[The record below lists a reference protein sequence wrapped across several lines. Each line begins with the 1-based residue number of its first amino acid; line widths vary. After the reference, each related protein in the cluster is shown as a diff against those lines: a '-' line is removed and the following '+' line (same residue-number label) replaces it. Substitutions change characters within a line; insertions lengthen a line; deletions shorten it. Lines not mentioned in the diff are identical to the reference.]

1 MRLKKTLAMLL
12 LAAMALTLLTGCDLD
27 WLEEL
32 LESGSSSSTSS
43 SSSMDAGPGGS
54 GSDDSDRD
62 DDDSN
67 DGEEEDSKVDPE
79 APETWVTG
87 ATMTIPDGVTITS
100 DMVREAMEGGKEVS
114 SIELSLDANVESD
127 AFDGLRDITIR
138 VSSVAGKTLEN
149 ASILGG
155 ATGVTLDL
163 SQCVGL
169 TIGGTAFAGNRDL
182 KEVIFPSGVVIQ
194 DMLSDA
200 LNQNMLSDAL
210 NQTGAFF
217 GCTGLEEVTF
227 SGSANVGWYAFMDC
241 TGLEEVTFSGPANVG
256 WFAFARCTSLSDV
269 VSMDKITQLG
279 AGAFNMTAITTADLT
294 GLTGPTLSTSITIEG
309 DIGAAFMNC
318 TQLTTVI
325 LPETIE
331 TINFSSFAQCT
342 NLKNIN
348 LESVKTVEGKAFE
361 KCNALRIADLKSAM
375 GIGENAFVNSGIKY
389 LRLGESLESLGLYS
403 FSNTTDL
410 TIYYD
415 AGAEAWANQWGELL
429 AKAGLDG
436 ADVKPD
442 SAWDGDIA
450 TAQSAA
456 GQLLGRFGF

>member
-87 ATMTIPDGVTITS
+87 ATMIIPDGATITS
-100 DMVREAMEGGKEVS
+100 ETVQKAMEGGQGVS
-114 SIELSLDANVESD
+114 SIALSLDANVESG
-127 AFDGLRDITIR
+127 AFNGLSDITIR
-138 VSSVAGKTLEN
+138 VSPVADETLEN

-155 ATGVTLDL
+155 ATDVTLDL

-169 TIGGTAFAGNRDL
+169 TIGGTAFAGNGDL

-194 DMLSDA
+194 DIPSDA
-200 LNQNMLSDAL
+200 SDY
-210 NQTGAFF
+210 TGAFF
-217 GCTGLEEVTF
+217 GCTGLEKVTF
-227 SGSANVGWYAFMDC
+227 RDSAKVGWLAFM
-241 TGLEEVTFSGPANVG
+241 G
-256 WFAFARCTSLSDV
+256 CTSLSDV

-279 AGAFNMTAITTADLT
+279 AGAFNGTAITTADLT
-294 GLTGPTLSTSITIEG
+294 GLTGKTLSTSITFGEDTN

-318 TQLTTVI
+318 TRLTTVI
-325 LPETIE
+325 LPENIE
-331 TINFSSFAQCT
+331 TINFSSFTKCT
-342 NLKNIN
+342 SLKNIN
-348 LESVKTVEGKAFE
+348 LGSVETVGGSAFE
-361 KCNALRIADLKSAM
+361 DCDALQIADLSSAAS
-375 GIGENAFVNSGIKY
+375 IGQNAFENSGVQY
-389 LRLGESLESLGLYS
+389 LRLGESLTSLGTSAFNNTYS
-403 FSNTTDL
+403 L
-410 TIYYD
+410 KIYY
-415 AGAEAWANQWGELL
+415 GTGKEAWEARWGVQELM
-429 AKAGLDG
+429 KACLNG
-436 ADVKPD
+436 ADVKPA
-442 SAWDGDIA
+442 SAWEGDIA
-450 TAQSAA
+450 AAQSAA

>member
-1 MRLKKTLAMLL
+1 MQLKKLLALLL

-87 ATMTIPDGVTITS
+87 AIMTIPDGATITS
-100 DMVREAMEGGKEVS
+100 ETVKKAMEGAQGVS
-114 SIELSLDANVESD
+114 SIALSLDANVGSG
-127 AFDGLRDITIR
+127 AFSGLSNITIQVR
-138 VSSVAGKTLEN
+138 PVEGKTLEN

-155 ATGVTLDL
+155 ATDVTLDL

-169 TIGGTAFAGNRDL
+169 TIGGTAFAGNGDL

-194 DMLSDA
+194 NMPSDA
-200 LNQNMLSDAL
+200 LDY
-210 NQTGAFF
+210 TGAFF
-217 GCTGLEEVTF
+217 GCTVLEKVTF
-227 SGSANVGWYAFMDC
+227 C
-241 TGLEEVTFSGPANVG
+241 GPANVG

-269 VSMDKITQLG
+269 VSMDKIIQLG
-279 AGAFNMTAITTADLT
+279 AGAFNGTAITTADLT
-294 GLTGPTLSTSITIEG
+294 GLTGTTLSTSITLG
-309 DIGAAFMNC
+309 KDTYDKGVAFMNC

-325 LPETIE
+325 LPKNIE
-331 TINFSSFAQCT
+331 TINVSSFKKCT
-342 NLKNIN
+342 SLKNIN
-348 LESVKTVEGKAFE
+348 LGSVETVGGYAFE
-361 KCNALRIADLKSAM
+361 DCDALQIADLISAM
-375 GIGENAFVNSGIKY
+375 DIGDGAFMSSGVKY
-389 LRLGESLESLGLYS
+389 LRLGESLKSLGRNS
-403 FSNTTDL
+403 FNNTRGL

-415 AGAEAWANQWGELL
+415 AGKEAWENEWSEHALL
-429 AKAGLDG
+429 QAGLSGD
-436 ADVKPD
+436 AVKPD
-442 SAWDGDIA
+442 SEWEGDIA
-450 TAQSAA
+450 AAQSAA

>member
-87 ATMTIPDGVTITS
+87 TTMTIPDGATIT
-100 DMVREAMEGGKEVS
+100 REKVQKAMESGQGVS
-114 SIELSLDANVESD
+114 SIALSLDAKVESG
-127 AFDGLRDITIR
+127 AFNSLSDITIR
-138 VSSVAGKTLEN
+138 VSPGAGEILEN

-155 ATGVTLDL
+155 ATDVTLDL

-169 TIGGTAFAGNRDL
+169 TIGGTAFADNGDL

-194 DMLSDA
+194 
-200 LNQNMLSDAL
+200 NMPIMPIDDSGY
-210 NQTGAFF
+210 TGAFS
-217 GCTGLEEVTF
+217 GCTGLKEVTF
-227 SGSANVGWYAFMDC
+227 HDS
-241 TGLEEVTFSGPANVG
+241 ANVG
-256 WFAFARCTSLSDV
+256 WFAFMGCTSLSDV

-279 AGAFNMTAITTADLT
+279 AGAFNGTAITTADLT
-294 GLTGPTLSTSITIEG
+294 GLTGETLSTSVTLGEDTY

-318 TQLTTVI
+318 TRLTTVT
-325 LPETIE
+325 LPENIE
-331 TINFSSFAQCT
+331 TINFSSFARCT
-342 NLKNIN
+342 SLKNIN
-348 LESVKTVEGKAFE
+348 LGSVKTVGGNAFE
-361 KCNALRIADLKSAM
+361 DCDALQIADLISAM
-375 GIGENAFVNSGIKY
+375 DIGDSAFEGSGVKY
-389 LRLGESLESLGLYS
+389 LRLGESLNSLGRSS
-403 FSNTTDL
+403 FNNTDL

-415 AGAEAWANQWGELL
+415 AGEEAWKNKWDEQALANAALKG
-429 AKAGLDG
+429 KV
-436 ADVKPD
+436 VKPD
-442 SAWDGDIA
+442 SVWESDIA
-450 TAQSAA
+450 AAQSAA

>member
-87 ATMTIPDGVTITS
+87 DTMIIPDGATIT
-100 DMVREAMEGGKEVS
+100 RETVQKAMEGGQEVS
-114 SIELSLDANVESD
+114 SIVLSLDANVESG
-127 AFDGLRDITIR
+127 AFNGLSDITIR
-138 VSSVAGKTLEN
+138 VSPAAGETLEN

-155 ATGVTLDL
+155 ATDVTLDL
-163 SQCVGL
+163 SQCVDL
-169 TIGGTAFAGNRDL
+169 TIGGTAFAGNGDL

-194 DMLSDA
+194 YMPSDA
-200 LNQNMLSDAL
+200 LD
-210 NQTGAFF
+210 TGAFF

-227 SGSANVGWYAFMDC
+227 R
-241 TGLEEVTFSGPANVG
+241 GPANVG
-256 WFAFARCTSLSDV
+256 WFAFARCTNLSDV

-279 AGAFNMTAITTADLT
+279 AGAFNGTAITTADLT
-294 GLTGPTLSTSITIEG
+294 GLAGNTLSTSITIEG
-309 DIGAAFMNC
+309 ETNDIGAAFMNC
-318 TQLTTVI
+318 TRLTTVN
-325 LPETIE
+325 LPKNIE
-331 TINFSSFAQCT
+331 TINSSSFTNCT
-342 NLKNIN
+342 SLENIN
-348 LESVKTVEGKAFE
+348 LESVKTVGGEAF
-361 KCNALRIADLKSAM
+361 KDCDALQIANLINAMD
-375 GIGENAFVNSGIKY
+375 IGNSAFVSSGIKY
-389 LRLGESLESLGLYS
+389 LRLGESLKSLGLYS
-403 FSNTTDL
+403 FNNTDL
-410 TIYYD
+410 TIYYG
-415 AGAEAWANQWGELL
+415 AGEKAWENKWTEYTLVQ
-429 AKAGLDG
+429 AGLEG
-436 ADVKPD
+436 DVVKSD
-442 SAWDGDIA
+442 SEWEGDIA
-450 TAQSAA
+450 AAQSAA

>member
-87 ATMTIPDGVTITS
+87 ATMTIPDGVTITK
-100 DMVREAMEGGKEVS
+100 DTVQEAMEGGKKVS
-114 SIELSLDANVESD
+114 SIELSLDADVGSD
-127 AFDGLRDITIR
+127 AFSDLIDITIR
-138 VSSVAGKTLEN
+138 VSPGAGETLEN

-155 ATGVTLDL
+155 ATDVTLDL
-163 SQCVGL
+163 SQCVDL
-169 TIGGTAFAGNRDL
+169 TIGGTAFASNGDL

-200 LNQNMLSDAL
+200 LNQNMLSDASDP
-210 NQTGAFF
+210 TGAF
-217 GCTGLEEVTF
+217 TGAF
-227 SGSANVGWYAFMDC
+227 SGC
-241 TGLEEVTFSGPANVG
+241 PGLEEVTFSGPANVG
-256 WFAFARCTSLSDV
+256 WYAFAGCTKLSNV

-294 GLTGPTLSTSITIEG
+294 GLAGPTLSTSITFGEETY
-309 DIGAAFMNC
+309 DNGAAFMNC
-318 TQLTTVI
+318 TQLTTVN
-325 LPETIE
+325 LPKTIE
-331 TINFSSFAQCT
+331 TINFSSFANCT
-342 NLKNIN
+342 SLKNIN
-348 LESVKTVEGKAFE
+348 LGSVETVEGKAFE
-361 KCNALRIADLKSAM
+361 YCKALQIADLESAM
-375 GIGENAFVNSGIKY
+375 GIGENAFANSGIKY
-389 LRLGESLESLGLYS
+389 LRLGESLDSLGVSS
-403 FSNTTDL
+403 FINTEL
-410 TIYYD
+410 TIYYGTDED
-415 AGAEAWANQWGELL
+415 AWENEWGEQTQTLMN
-429 AKAGLDG
+429 AGLDG

-450 TAQSAA
+450 AAQSAA

>member
-87 ATMTIPDGVTITS
+87 ATMIIPDGATITNEK
-100 DMVREAMEGGKEVS
+100 VQKAMEGGKRVS
-114 SIELSLDANVESD
+114 SIALSLDADVESG
-127 AFDGLRDITIR
+127 AFSGLSGITIR
-138 VSSVAGKTLEN
+138 VSPGAGETLEN

-155 ATGVTLDL
+155 AIDVTLDL
-163 SQCVGL
+163 RQCVGL
-169 TIGGTAFAGNRDL
+169 TIGGTAFAGNSDL

-194 DMLSDA
+194 DMPSDA
-200 LNQNMLSDAL
+200 LDY
-210 NQTGAFF
+210 TGAFF
-217 GCTGLEEVTF
+217 GCTGLEKVTF
-227 SGSANVGWYAFMDC
+227 SDSANVGWLAFM
-241 TGLEEVTFSGPANVG
+241 G
-256 WFAFARCTSLSDV
+256 CTSLSDV

-294 GLTGPTLSTSITIEG
+294 GLTGETLSTSITIEG
-309 DIGAAFMNC
+309 DTSDIGAAFMNC

-325 LPETIE
+325 LPENIK
-331 TINFSSFAQCT
+331 TINFSSFARCT
-342 NLKNIN
+342 SLKNIN
-348 LESVKTVEGKAFE
+348 LESVETVGGYAFE
-361 KCNALRIADLKSAM
+361 DCDALQIADLISAM
-375 GIGENAFVNSGIKY
+375 VIGDNAFEGSGIKY
-389 LRLGESLESLGLYS
+389 LRLGESLESLGVSS
-403 FSNTTDL
+403 FNNTIGL

-415 AGAEAWANQWGELL
+415 TGEEAWENKWGELTL
-429 AKAGLDG
+429 MEASLDG
-436 ADVKPD
+436 ADVKPA
-442 SAWDGDIA
+442 SAWEGDIA
-450 TAQSAA
+450 AAQSAA

>member
-87 ATMTIPDGVTITS
+87 AIMTIPDGATIT
-100 DMVREAMEGGKEVS
+100 REKVQKAMEGDKRVS
-114 SIELSLDANVESD
+114 SIALSLDANVGSG
-127 AFDGLRDITIR
+127 AFSGLSNITIQVR
-138 VSSVAGKTLEN
+138 PVEGKTLEN

-155 ATGVTLDL
+155 AADVTLDL

-169 TIGGTAFAGNRDL
+169 TIGGTALAGNGDL

-194 DMLSDA
+194 DMPSDA
-200 LNQNMLSDAL
+200 LDY
-210 NQTGAFF
+210 TGAFF
-217 GCTGLEEVTF
+217 GCTGLEKVTF
-227 SGSANVGWYAFMDC
+227 RDS
-241 TGLEEVTFSGPANVG
+241 ANVG
-256 WFAFARCTSLSDV
+256 WFAFAGCTSLSDV
-269 VSMDKITQLG
+269 ESMDKITQLG
-279 AGAFNMTAITTADLT
+279 AGAFNGTAITTADLT
-294 GLTGPTLSTSITIEG
+294 GLTGTTLSTSITLGEDTY

-318 TQLTTVI
+318 TRLTTVI
-325 LPETIE
+325 LPKTIE
-331 TINFSSFAQCT
+331 TINFSSFTKCT
-342 NLKNIN
+342 SLKNIN
-348 LESVKTVEGKAFE
+348 LGSVKTVRGNAFE
-361 KCNALRIADLKSAM
+361 DCDALQIADLISAM
-375 GIGENAFVNSGIKY
+375 DIGDSAFEGSGIKY
-389 LRLGESLESLGLYS
+389 LRLGESLKSLGLSS
-403 FSNTTDL
+403 FNNTRGL

-415 AGAEAWANQWGELL
+415 AGEEAWKNKWSEQEQALVDAVLNGE
-429 AKAGLDG
+429 A
-436 ADVKPD
+436 VKPD
-442 SAWDGDIA
+442 SAWEGDIA
-450 TAQSAA
+450 AAQSAA

>member
-79 APETWVTG
+79 APETWVRG
-87 ATMTIPDGVTITS
+87 DTMIIPDGATITS
-100 DMVREAMEGGKEVS
+100 ETVQKAMEGGQKVS
-114 SIELSLDANVESD
+114 SIALSLDANVGSG
-127 AFDGLRDITIR
+127 AFNGLSDITIQVR
-138 VSSVAGKTLEN
+138 PVEGETLEN

-155 ATGVTLDL
+155 ATNVTLDL

-169 TIGGTAFAGNRDL
+169 TIGGTAFAVNGAL

-194 DMLSDA
+194 DMLSDDY
-200 LNQNMLSDAL
+200 MPIDDSGY
-210 NQTGAFF
+210 TGAFF
-217 GCTGLEEVTF
+217 GCTGLKKVTF
-227 SGSANVGWYAFMDC
+227 RGPANVGWYAF
-241 TGLEEVTFSGPANVG
+241 TG
-256 WFAFARCTSLSDV
+256 CTSLSDV
-269 VSMDKITQLG
+269 ESMDKITQLG

-294 GLTGPTLSTSITIEG
+294 GLTGETLSTSITLGE
-309 DIGAAFMNC
+309 DTYDNGAAFMNC
-318 TQLTTVI
+318 TQLTTVT
-325 LPETIE
+325 LPENIK

-342 NLKNIN
+342 SLKNIN
-348 LESVKTVEGKAFE
+348 LGSVETVGGYAFE
-361 KCNALRIADLKSAM
+361 DCNALQIADLISAM
-375 GIGENAFVNSGIKY
+375 VIGDNAFEASGIKY
-389 LRLGESLESLGLYS
+389 LRLGESLSSLGVSS
-403 FSNTTDL
+403 FNNTRGL
-410 TIYYD
+410 TIYY
-415 AGAEAWANQWGELL
+415 GTGKEAWENEWSEQALL
-429 AKAGLDG
+429 QASLNA
-436 ADVKPD
+436 ADVKPA
-442 SAWDGDIA
+442 SAWEGDIA
-450 TAQSAA
+450 AAQSAA

>member
-1 MRLKKTLAMLL
+1 MRRDFHALEKTLAMLL

-87 ATMTIPDGVTITS
+87 ATMTIPDGAIITS
-100 DMVREAMEGGKEVS
+100 ETVKKAMEGGQEVS
-114 SIELSLDANVESD
+114 SIALSLDANVESG
-127 AFDGLRDITIR
+127 AFNGLSDITIR
-138 VSSVAGKTLEN
+138 VSPGAGEILEN

-155 ATGVTLDL
+155 ATDVTLDL

-169 TIGGTAFAGNRDL
+169 TIGGTAFAGNGDL
-182 KEVIFPSGVVIQ
+182 KEVIFPSGVVI
-194 DMLSDA
+194 DMPSDA
-200 LNQNMLSDAL
+200 SGY
-210 NQTGAFF
+210 TGAFF
-217 GCTGLEEVTF
+217 GCTGLKKVTF
-227 SGSANVGWYAFMDC
+227 HDS
-241 TGLEEVTFSGPANVG
+241 ANVG
-256 WFAFARCTSLSDV
+256 WFAFMGCTSLSDV

-279 AGAFNMTAITTADLT
+279 AGAFNGTAITTADLT
-294 GLTGPTLSTSITIEG
+294 GLTGETLSTSITLGEDTY

-318 TQLTTVI
+318 TWLTTVT
-325 LPETIE
+325 LPKNIK
-331 TINFSSFAQCT
+331 TINFSSFAKCT
-342 NLKNIN
+342 SLKNIN
-348 LESVKTVEGKAFE
+348 LGSVKMVGGYAFE
-361 KCNALRIADLKSAM
+361 DCNALQIADLISAM
-375 GIGENAFVNSGIKY
+375 VIGDNAFEGSGIKY
-389 LRLGESLESLGLYS
+389 LRLGELLKSLGVSS
-403 FSNTTDL
+403 FNNTRGL

-415 AGAEAWANQWGELL
+415 TGEAAWKNKWDEQTLTQACLNG
-429 AKAGLDG
+429 D
-436 ADVKPD
+436 DVKPA
-442 SAWDGDIA
+442 SAWEGDIA
-450 TAQSAA
+450 AAQSAA

>member
-32 LESGSSSSTSS
+32 LESGS

-87 ATMTIPDGVTITS
+87 ATMTIPDGATITS
-100 DMVREAMEGGKEVS
+100 ETVQKAMEGGQEVS
-114 SIELSLDANVESD
+114 SIALSLDANVGSG
-127 AFDGLRDITIR
+127 AFNGLSDITIR
-138 VSSVAGKTLEN
+138 VSPVAGKTLEN

-155 ATGVTLDL
+155 AADVTLDL

-169 TIGGTAFAGNRDL
+169 TIGGTAFAGNGNL
-182 KEVIFPSGVVIQ
+182 KEVVFPSGVVIQ
-194 DMLSDA
+194 DMPSDA
-200 LNQNMLSDAL
+200 SDY
-210 NQTGAFF
+210 TGAFF
-217 GCTGLEEVTF
+217 GCTGLEKVTF
-227 SGSANVGWYAFMDC
+227 RDSANVGWLAFM
-241 TGLEEVTFSGPANVG
+241 G
-256 WFAFARCTSLSDV
+256 CTSLSDV

-294 GLTGPTLSTSITIEG
+294 GLTGETLSTSITLGEDTY

-318 TQLTTVI
+318 TRLTTVT
-325 LPETIE
+325 LPENIK
-331 TINFSSFAQCT
+331 TINFASFAKCT
-342 NLKNIN
+342 SLKNIT
-348 LESVKTVEGKAFE
+348 LGSVKTVGGKAFE
-361 KCNALRIADLKSAM
+361 DCDALQIADLKSAM
-375 GIGENAFVNSGIKY
+375 VIGDNAFESSGVKY
-389 LRLGESLESLGLYS
+389 LRLGESLSSLGVSS
-403 FSNTTDL
+403 FNNTIDL
-410 TIYYD
+410 TIYY
-415 AGAEAWANQWGELL
+415 GTGKEAWENEWSEQALL
-429 AKAGLDG
+429 QASLNA
-436 ADVKPD
+436 ADVKPA
-442 SAWDGDIA
+442 SAWEGDIA
-450 TAQSAA
+450 AAQSAA

>member
-87 ATMTIPDGVTITS
+87 ATMIIPDGATITKET
-100 DMVREAMEGGKEVS
+100 VQKAMEGGKGVS
-114 SIELSLDANVESD
+114 SIALSLDANVGSG
-127 AFDGLRDITIR
+127 AFNGLSDITIR
-138 VSSVAGKTLEN
+138 VSPVAGKTLEN

-155 ATGVTLDL
+155 ATDVTLDL

-169 TIGGTAFAGNRDL
+169 TIGGTAFAGNGAL

-194 DMLSDA
+194 DMPSDA
-200 LNQNMLSDAL
+200 SDY
-210 NQTGAFF
+210 TGAFF
-217 GCTGLEEVTF
+217 RCTGLEKVTF
-227 SGSANVGWYAFMDC
+227 SDSTNVGWLAFM
-241 TGLEEVTFSGPANVG
+241 G
-256 WFAFARCTSLSDV
+256 CTSLSDV

-294 GLTGPTLSTSITIEG
+294 GLTGTTLSTSITFGEDTY

-325 LPETIE
+325 LPENIE

-342 NLKNIN
+342 SLKNIN
-348 LESVKTVEGKAFE
+348 LGSVKTVGDKAFE
-361 KCNALRIADLKSAM
+361 NCDALQIADLKSAM
-375 GIGENAFVNSGIKY
+375 GIGNNAFESSGIKY
-389 LRLGESLESLGLYS
+389 LRLGESLESLGVSS
-403 FSNTTDL
+403 FNNTIGL

-415 AGAEAWANQWGELL
+415 TGEEAWKNKWNDQAQAL
-429 AKAGLDG
+429 AKASLDG
-436 ADVKPD
+436 ANVKQA

-450 TAQSAA
+450 AAQSAA

>member
-87 ATMTIPDGVTITS
+87 ATMTIPDGVTITNET
-100 DMVREAMEGGKEVS
+100 VQKAMKGGKGVS
-114 SIELSLDANVESD
+114 SIALSLDADVGSD
-127 AFDGLRDITIR
+127 AFSDLRDITIQ
-138 VSSVAGKTLEN
+138 VSPGAGETLEN

-169 TIGGTAFAGNRDL
+169 TIGGTAFAGNGNL

-194 DMLSDA
+194 YMPSDA
-200 LNQNMLSDAL
+200 LD
-210 NQTGAFF
+210 TGAFF
-217 GCTGLEEVTF
+217 G
-227 SGSANVGWYAFMDC
+227 C

-256 WFAFARCTSLSDV
+256 WFAFAGCIHLSNV

-279 AGAFNMTAITTADLT
+279 AGAFNGTAITTADLT
-294 GLTGPTLSTSITIEG
+294 GLTGPTLSTSITFGEYTR
-309 DIGAAFMNC
+309 DIGAAFMKC

-325 LPETIE
+325 LPEKIK

-410 TIYYD
+410 TIYYGTDED
-415 AGAEAWANQWGELL
+415 AWENEWGEQTQTLM
-429 AKAGLDG
+429 KAGLDG

-450 TAQSAA
+450 AAQSAA

>member
-87 ATMTIPDGVTITS
+87 TTMTIPDGATITS
-100 DMVREAMEGGKEVS
+100 ETVKKAMEGAQGVS
-114 SIELSLDANVESD
+114 SIALSLDANVGSS
-127 AFDGLRDITIR
+127 AFNGLSNITIQVR
-138 VSSVAGKTLEN
+138 PVEGETLEN

-155 ATGVTLDL
+155 ATDVTLDL

-169 TIGGTAFAGNRDL
+169 TIGGTAFAGNKDL

-194 DMLSDA
+194 
-200 LNQNMLSDAL
+200 NMPIDDGDLDP
-210 NQTGAFF
+210 TGAFF
-217 GCTGLEEVTF
+217 RCTGLEKVTF
-227 SGSANVGWYAFMDC
+227 HDS
-241 TGLEEVTFSGPANVG
+241 ANVG
-256 WFAFARCTSLSDV
+256 WFAFMGCTSLSDV

-279 AGAFNMTAITTADLT
+279 AGAFNGTAITTADLT
-294 GLTGPTLSTSITIEG
+294 GLTGETLSTSITLGEDTY

-318 TQLTTVI
+318 TRLTTVT
-325 LPETIE
+325 LPENIE
-331 TINFSSFAQCT
+331 TINFSSFARCT
-342 NLKNIN
+342 SLKNIN
-348 LESVKTVEGKAFE
+348 LGSVETVGGMAFMD
-361 KCNALRIADLKSAM
+361 CDALQIADLISAM
-375 GIGENAFVNSGIKY
+375 VIGDNAFEGSGIKY
-389 LRLGESLESLGLYS
+389 LRLGESLKSLGRSS
-403 FSNTTDL
+403 FNDTIGL

-415 AGAEAWANQWGELL
+415 TGKEAWEDKWDKEALANAALNG
-429 AKAGLDG
+429 KV
-436 ADVKPD
+436 VKSD
-442 SAWDGDIA
+442 SAWEGDIA
-450 TAQSAA
+450 AAQSAA

>member
-79 APETWVTG
+79 APETWVKG
-87 ATMTIPDGVTITS
+87 ATMTIPDGATIT
-100 DMVREAMEGGKEVS
+100 REKVQKAMEGAQGVS
-114 SIELSLDANVESD
+114 SIALSLDAKVESG
-127 AFDGLRDITIR
+127 AFNGLSNITIQVR
-138 VSSVAGKTLEN
+138 PVEGETLEN

-155 ATGVTLDL
+155 AAGVTLDL

-169 TIGGTAFAGNRDL
+169 TIGGTAFAGNGDL

-194 DMLSDA
+194 DMPSDA
-200 LNQNMLSDAL
+200 SDP
-210 NQTGAFF
+210 TGAFF
-217 GCTGLEEVTF
+217 RCTGLEKVTF
-227 SGSANVGWYAFMDC
+227 R
-241 TGLEEVTFSGPANVG
+241 GPANVG
-256 WFAFARCTSLSDV
+256 WLAFMGCTNLSDV
-269 VSMDKITQLG
+269 ESMDKITQLG
-279 AGAFNMTAITTADLT
+279 AGAFNGTAITTADLT
-294 GLTGPTLSTSITIEG
+294 GLTGTTLSTSITVGEDTG

-325 LPETIE
+325 LPENIK
-331 TINFSSFAQCT
+331 TINFSSFANCT
-342 NLKNIN
+342 SLKNIN
-348 LESVKTVEGKAFE
+348 LGSVETVGGYAFE
-361 KCNALRIADLKSAM
+361 DCDALQIADLISAM
-375 GIGENAFVNSGIKY
+375 VIGDNAFEGSGIKY
-389 LRLGESLESLGLYS
+389 LRLGESLNSLGVSS
-403 FSNTTDL
+403 FNATPNYL

-415 AGAEAWANQWGELL
+415 AGKEAWENEWSEQVL
-429 AKAGLDG
+429 AQAALYG

-442 SAWDGDIA
+442 SAWKGDIA
-450 TAQSAA
+450 AAQSAA

>member
-87 ATMTIPDGVTITS
+87 ATMTIPNGAIITS
-100 DMVREAMEGGKEVS
+100 ETVQKAMEGGKRVS
-114 SIELSLDANVESD
+114 SIALSLDANVESD
-127 AFDGLRDITIR
+127 AFNGLSNITIR
-138 VSSVAGKTLEN
+138 VSPVAGKTLEK

-155 ATGVTLDL
+155 ATDVTLDL

-169 TIGGTAFAGNRDL
+169 TIGGTAFAGNGNL

-194 DMLSDA
+194 NMPSDA
-200 LNQNMLSDAL
+200 SDP
-210 NQTGAFF
+210 TGAFF
-217 GCTGLEEVTF
+217 GCTGLEKVTF
-227 SGSANVGWYAFMDC
+227 RDS
-241 TGLEEVTFSGPANVG
+241 ANVG
-256 WFAFARCTSLSDV
+256 WFAFTGCTSLSDV

-279 AGAFNMTAITTADLT
+279 AGAFNGTAITTADLT
-294 GLTGPTLSTSITIEG
+294 GLTGETLSTSITLGEDTY

-325 LPETIE
+325 LPENIK

-342 NLKNIN
+342 SLKTIN
-348 LESVKTVEGKAFE
+348 LGSVETVGGMAFMD
-361 KCNALRIADLKSAM
+361 CDALQIADLISAM
-375 GIGENAFVNSGIKY
+375 VIGDNAFEGSGIKY
-389 LRLGESLESLGLYS
+389 LRLGESLNSLGVSS
-403 FSNTTDL
+403 FNDTRGL
-410 TIYYD
+410 TIYY
-415 AGAEAWANQWGELL
+415 GTGKEAWKNKWDEQAL
-429 AKAGLDG
+429 AQACLNGD
-436 ADVKPD
+436 AVKPA
-442 SAWDGDIA
+442 SAWEGDIA
-450 TAQSAA
+450 AAQSAA

>member
-1 MRLKKTLAMLL
+1 MQLKKLLALL
-12 LAAMALTLLTGCDLD
+12 LSAAMALTLLTGCDLD

-87 ATMTIPDGVTITS
+87 TTMTIPDGATITS
-100 DMVREAMEGGKEVS
+100 ETVQKAMEGGQEVS
-114 SIELSLDANVESD
+114 SIALSLDANVGSG
-127 AFDGLRDITIR
+127 AFNGLSDITIR
-138 VSSVAGKTLEN
+138 VSPVAGKTLEN

-155 ATGVTLDL
+155 AADVTLDL

-169 TIGGTAFAGNRDL
+169 TIGGTAFAGNGDL

-194 DMLSDA
+194 DMPSDA
-200 LNQNMLSDAL
+200 SDY
-210 NQTGAFF
+210 TGAFF
-217 GCTGLEEVTF
+217 GCTGLEKVTF
-227 SGSANVGWYAFMDC
+227 RDSANVGWLAFM
-241 TGLEEVTFSGPANVG
+241 G
-256 WFAFARCTSLSDV
+256 CTSLSDV

-294 GLTGPTLSTSITIEG
+294 GLTGETLSTSITLGEDTY

-318 TQLTTVI
+318 TQLTTVT
-325 LPETIE
+325 LPENIK
-331 TINFSSFAQCT
+331 TINFASFAKCT
-342 NLKNIN
+342 SLKNIN
-348 LESVKTVEGKAFE
+348 LGSVKTVGGKAFE
-361 KCNALRIADLKSAM
+361 DCDALQIADLISAM
-375 GIGENAFVNSGIKY
+375 VIGDNAFESSGVKY
-389 LRLGESLESLGLYS
+389 LRLGKSLSSLGVSS
-403 FSNTTDL
+403 FNNTIDL
-410 TIYYD
+410 TIYY
-415 AGAEAWANQWGELL
+415 GTGKEAWENEWSEQALL
-429 AKAGLDG
+429 QASLNA
-436 ADVKPD
+436 ADVKPA
-442 SAWDGDIA
+442 SAWEGDIA
-450 TAQSAA
+450 AAQSAA

>member
-79 APETWVTG
+79 APKTWVTG
-87 ATMTIPDGVTITS
+87 AIMTIPDGATITS
-100 DMVREAMEGGKEVS
+100 ETVKKAMEGAQGVS
-114 SIELSLDANVESD
+114 SIALSLNADVGSG
-127 AFDGLRDITIR
+127 AFNGLRDITIQVR
-138 VSSVAGKTLEN
+138 PVAGKTLEN

-155 ATGVTLDL
+155 ATDVTLDL

-169 TIGGTAFAGNRDL
+169 TIGGTAFAGNGDL
-182 KEVIFPSGVVIQ
+182 KEVIFPSGVVI
-194 DMLSDA
+194 DMPSDA
-200 LNQNMLSDAL
+200 SGY
-210 NQTGAFF
+210 TGAFF
-217 GCTGLEEVTF
+217 GCTGLKKVTF
-227 SGSANVGWYAFMDC
+227 HDS
-241 TGLEEVTFSGPANVG
+241 ANVG
-256 WFAFARCTSLSDV
+256 WFAFMGCTSLSDV

-279 AGAFNMTAITTADLT
+279 AGAFNGTAITTADLT
-294 GLTGPTLSTSITIEG
+294 GLTGETLSTSITLG
-309 DIGAAFMNC
+309 KNTYDNGVAFMNC

-325 LPETIE
+325 LPKNIE
-331 TINFSSFAQCT
+331 TINVSSFKECT
-342 NLKNIN
+342 SLKNIN
-348 LESVKTVEGKAFE
+348 LGSVKTVGGSAFE
-361 KCNALRIADLKSAM
+361 NCDALQIADLISAM
-375 GIGENAFVNSGIKY
+375 DIGNNAFMSSGVQY
-389 LRLGESLESLGLYS
+389 LRLGESLKSLGGNS
-403 FSNTTDL
+403 FNNTRGL

-415 AGAEAWANQWGELL
+415 AGKEAWENEWSDHMLL
-429 AKAGLDG
+429 QAGLSGD
-436 ADVKPD
+436 AVKPD
-442 SAWDGDIA
+442 SAWEDDIA
-450 TAQSAA
+450 AAQSAA

>member
-87 ATMTIPDGVTITS
+87 AIMTIPDGATITGET
-100 DMVREAMEGGKEVS
+100 VQKAMEGGKEVS
-114 SIELSLDANVESD
+114 SIALSLDANVESG
-127 AFDGLRDITIR
+127 AFNGLSNITIR
-138 VSSVAGKTLEN
+138 VSSDAGKTLEN

-155 ATGVTLDL
+155 AADVTLDL

-169 TIGGTAFAGNRDL
+169 TIGGTAFAGNGDL

-194 DMLSDA
+194 NMPSDA
-200 LNQNMLSDAL
+200 SDPI
-210 NQTGAFF
+210 GAFF
-217 GCTGLEEVTF
+217 GCTGLEKVTF
-227 SGSANVGWYAFMDC
+227 RDS
-241 TGLEEVTFSGPANVG
+241 ANVG
-256 WFAFARCTSLSDV
+256 WFAFTGCTSLSDV
-269 VSMDKITQLG
+269 ESMDKITQLG
-279 AGAFNMTAITTADLT
+279 AGAFNGTAITTADLT
-294 GLTGPTLSTSITIEG
+294 GLTGETLSTSITFG
-309 DIGAAFMNC
+309 GDTNDIGAAFMNC
-318 TQLTTVI
+318 TQLTTVT
-325 LPETIE
+325 LPKNIK
-331 TINFSSFAQCT
+331 TINYSSFNKCT
-342 NLKNIN
+342 SLKTIN
-348 LESVKTVEGKAFE
+348 LGSVETVGGYAFE
-361 KCNALRIADLKSAM
+361 GCVALQIADLISAM
-375 GIGENAFVNSGIKY
+375 DIGDGAFASSGVKY
-389 LRLGESLESLGLYS
+389 LRLGESLNSLGRSS
-403 FSNTTDL
+403 FNDTIGL

-415 AGAEAWANQWGELL
+415 AGKEAWEDKWDKQALANAALNG
-429 AKAGLDG
+429 KV
-436 ADVKPD
+436 VKPD
-442 SAWDGDIA
+442 SAWEGDIA
-450 TAQSAA
+450 AAQSAA

>member
-87 ATMTIPDGVTITS
+87 ATMTIPDGATITS
-100 DMVREAMEGGKEVS
+100 KTVQKAMEGGKEVS

-127 AFDGLRDITIR
+127 AFNSLSDITIR
-138 VSSVAGKTLEN
+138 VSQGADKTLEN

-227 SGSANVGWYAFMDC
+227 SGSANVGW
-241 TGLEEVTFSGPANVG
+241 
-256 WFAFARCTSLSDV
+256 FAFAGCTHLSNV

-279 AGAFNMTAITTADLT
+279 AGAFNGTAITTADLT
-294 GLTGPTLSTSITIEG
+294 GLTGPTLSTSITFGEYTS
-309 DIGAAFMNC
+309 DIGAAFMKC

-325 LPETIE
+325 LPETIK

-342 NLKNIN
+342 SLKNIN

-410 TIYYD
+410 TIYYGTDED
-415 AGAEAWANQWGELL
+415 AWENEWGEQTQTLM
-429 AKAGLDG
+429 KAGLDG

-450 TAQSAA
+450 AAQSAA

>member
-87 ATMTIPDGVTITS
+87 DTMIIPDGATITS
-100 DMVREAMEGGKEVS
+100 ETVQKAMEGGQGVS
-114 SIELSLDANVESD
+114 SIALSLDANVESG
-127 AFDGLRDITIR
+127 AFNGLSDITIR
-138 VSSVAGKTLEN
+138 VSPVAGETLEN

-155 ATGVTLDL
+155 ATDVTLDL

-169 TIGGTAFAGNRDL
+169 TIGGTAFAGNGDL

-194 DMLSDA
+194 DMPIDASDFA
-200 LNQNMLSDAL
+200 SAF
-210 NQTGAFF
+210 GAFS
-217 GCTGLEEVTF
+217 GCTGLEKVTF
-227 SGSANVGWYAFMDC
+227 CGSANVGW
-241 TGLEEVTFSGPANVG
+241 L
-256 WFAFARCTSLSDV
+256 AFAGCTSLSDV

-279 AGAFNMTAITTADLT
+279 AGAFNGTAITTADLT
-294 GLTGPTLSTSITIEG
+294 GLTGTTLSTSITFEEYTS

-325 LPETIE
+325 LPKNIK
-331 TINFSSFAQCT
+331 TINFSSFARCT

-348 LESVKTVEGKAFE
+348 LESVETVGGYAFE
-361 KCNALRIADLKSAM
+361 DCDALQIADLISAM
-375 GIGENAFVNSGIKY
+375 VIGDNAFEGSGIKY
-389 LRLGESLESLGLYS
+389 LRLGESLKSLGVSS
-403 FSNTTDL
+403 FNVTPNGP
-410 TIYYD
+410 TIYY
-415 AGAEAWANQWGELL
+415 GTGEEAWENKWGEQAL
-429 AKAGLDG
+429 AQAALYGAG
-436 ADVKPD
+436 VKPA
-442 SAWDGDIA
+442 SAWEGDIA
-450 TAQSAA
+450 AAQSAA
-456 GQLLGRFGF
+456 GLLLGRFGF

>member
-79 APETWVTG
+79 TPETWVTG
-87 ATMTIPDGVTITS
+87 GIMTIPDGATITS
-100 DMVREAMEGGKEVS
+100 ETVKKAMEGGKRVS
-114 SIELSLDANVESD
+114 SIALSLDAKVESD
-127 AFDGLRDITIR
+127 AFSGLSNITIQVR
-138 VSSVAGKTLEN
+138 TVEGKTLEN

-155 ATGVTLDL
+155 AADVTLDL
-163 SQCVGL
+163 GQCVGL
-169 TIGGTAFAGNRDL
+169 TIGGTAFAGNKDL

-194 DMLSDA
+194 NTPIDASDP
-200 LNQNMLSDAL
+200 
-210 NQTGAFF
+210 TGAFF
-217 GCTGLEEVTF
+217 GCTGLEKVTF
-227 SGSANVGWYAFMDC
+227 SGSANVGW
-241 TGLEEVTFSGPANVG
+241 L
-256 WFAFARCTSLSDV
+256 AFAGCTSLSDV

-294 GLTGPTLSTSITIEG
+294 GLTGTTLSTSITVGENTN
-309 DIGAAFMNC
+309 DYGAAFMNC
-318 TQLTTVI
+318 TWLTTVT
-325 LPETIE
+325 LPENIK
-331 TINFSSFAQCT
+331 TINFSSFANCT
-342 NLKNIN
+342 SLKTIN
-348 LESVKTVEGKAFE
+348 LGSVETVGGKAFE
-361 KCNALRIADLKSAM
+361 HCDALQIADLKSAM
-375 GIGENAFVNSGIKY
+375 VIENNAFESSGVKY
-389 LRLGESLESLGLYS
+389 LRLGESLNSLGVSS
-403 FSNTTDL
+403 FNNTIDL

-415 AGAEAWANQWGELL
+415 AGEEAWKSKWGEQALS
-429 AKAGLDG
+429 KASLNG
-436 ADVKPD
+436 ADVKPA
-442 SAWDGDIA
+442 SAWEGDIA
-450 TAQSAA
+450 AAQIAA

>member
-87 ATMTIPDGVTITS
+87 ATMIIPDGATITKET
-100 DMVREAMEGGKEVS
+100 VQKAMEGGKGVS
-114 SIELSLDANVESD
+114 SIALSLDANVENG
-127 AFDGLRDITIR
+127 AFNGLSDITIR
-138 VSSVAGKTLEN
+138 VSPAADETLEN

-155 ATGVTLDL
+155 ATDVTLDL

-169 TIGGTAFAGNRDL
+169 TIGGTAFAGNEDL

-194 DMLSDA
+194 DMPSDA
-200 LNQNMLSDAL
+200 LD
-210 NQTGAFF
+210 TGAFF
-217 GCTGLEEVTF
+217 GCTGLEKVTF
-227 SGSANVGWYAFMDC
+227 CGSTNVGWLAFM
-241 TGLEEVTFSGPANVG
+241 G
-256 WFAFARCTSLSDV
+256 CTSLSDV
-269 VSMDKITQLG
+269 ENMQNVTQLG

-294 GLTGPTLSTSITIEG
+294 GLTGETLSTSITIEG
-309 DIGAAFMNC
+309 DTSDIGAAFMNC
-318 TQLTTVI
+318 TRLTTVI
-325 LPETIE
+325 LPENIK
-331 TINFSSFAQCT
+331 TINFPSFAQCT

-348 LESVKTVEGKAFE
+348 LGSVETVGGYAFE
-361 KCNALRIADLKSAM
+361 DCDALQIANLINATD
-375 GIGENAFVNSGIKY
+375 IGNSAFVSSGIKY
-389 LRLGESLESLGLYS
+389 LRLGESLKSLGLYS
-403 FSNTTDL
+403 FNNTTDL

-415 AGAEAWANQWGELL
+415 AGEEAWEDKWTDYTLVQ
-429 AKAGLDG
+429 AGLNG
-436 ADVKPD
+436 DVVKSD
-442 SAWDGDIA
+442 SAWEGDIA
-450 TAQSAA
+450 AAQSAA

>member
-87 ATMTIPDGVTITS
+87 DTMTIPDGATITS
-100 DMVREAMEGGKEVS
+100 ETVQKAMEGGQGVS
-114 SIELSLDANVESD
+114 SIALSLDANVGSG
-127 AFDGLRDITIR
+127 AFSGLSNITIR
-138 VSSVAGKTLEN
+138 VSPGAGETLED

-155 ATGVTLDL
+155 AADVTLDL

-169 TIGGTAFAGNRDL
+169 TIGGTAFAGNGDL

-194 DMLSDA
+194 
-200 LNQNMLSDAL
+200 NMPIDDDDLDY
-210 NQTGAFF
+210 TGAFF
-217 GCTGLEEVTF
+217 GCTGLEKVTF
-227 SGSANVGWYAFMDC
+227 R
-241 TGLEEVTFSGPANVG
+241 GPANVG
-256 WFAFARCTSLSDV
+256 WFAFTGCTSLSDV
-269 VSMDKITQLG
+269 ESMDKITQLG
-279 AGAFNMTAITTADLT
+279 AGAFNGTAITTADLT
-294 GLTGPTLSTSITIEG
+294 GLTGTTLSTSITFEG
-309 DIGAAFMNC
+309 NTSDIGAAFMNC
-318 TQLTTVI
+318 TQLTTVT
-325 LPETIE
+325 LPENIE
-331 TINFSSFAQCT
+331 TINFSSFAKCT
-342 NLKNIN
+342 SLKNIN
-348 LESVKTVEGKAFE
+348 LGSVKTVGGKAFE
-361 KCNALRIADLKSAM
+361 DCDALQIADLISAM
-375 GIGENAFVNSGIKY
+375 VIGDNAFESSGVKY
-389 LRLGESLESLGLYS
+389 LRLGESLKSLGVSS
-403 FSNTTDL
+403 FNNTRGL

-415 AGAEAWANQWGELL
+415 TGEAAWKNEWSEQALL
-429 AKAGLDG
+429 QASLNG
-436 ADVKPD
+436 ADVKPA
-442 SAWDGDIA
+442 SAWEGDIA
-450 TAQSAA
+450 AAQSAA

>member
-87 ATMTIPDGVTITS
+87 ATMTIPDGATITS
-100 DMVREAMEGGKEVS
+100 ETVKKAMEGGQGVS
-114 SIELSLDANVESD
+114 SIALSLDANVGSG
-127 AFDGLRDITIR
+127 AFSGLSDITIR
-138 VSSVAGKTLEN
+138 VRPVEGETLEN

-155 ATGVTLDL
+155 ATDVTLDL
-163 SQCVGL
+163 GQCVGL
-169 TIGGTAFAGNRDL
+169 TIGGTAFAGNGDL

-194 DMLSDA
+194 NMPIDDDDSDY
-200 LNQNMLSDAL
+200 
-210 NQTGAFF
+210 TGAFF
-217 GCTGLEEVTF
+217 GCTGLEKVTF
-227 SGSANVGWYAFMDC
+227 RDS
-241 TGLEEVTFSGPANVG
+241 ANVG
-256 WFAFARCTSLSDV
+256 WFAFTGCTSLSDV

-279 AGAFNMTAITTADLT
+279 AGAFNGTAITTADLT
-294 GLTGPTLSTSITIEG
+294 GLTGETLSTSIILGEDTY

-318 TQLTTVI
+318 TQLTTVT
-325 LPETIE
+325 LPENIK
-331 TINFSSFAQCT
+331 TINFASFAKCT
-342 NLKNIN
+342 SLKNIT
-348 LESVKTVEGKAFE
+348 LGSVKTVGGKAFE
-361 KCNALRIADLKSAM
+361 DCDALQIADLKSAIV
-375 GIGENAFVNSGIKY
+375 IGDNAFESSGVKY
-389 LRLGESLESLGLYS
+389 LRLGESLSSLGVSS
-403 FSNTTDL
+403 FNNTIDL
-410 TIYYD
+410 TIYY
-415 AGAEAWANQWGELL
+415 GTGKEAWENEWSEQALL
-429 AKAGLDG
+429 QASLNA
-436 ADVKPD
+436 ADVKPA
-442 SAWDGDIA
+442 SAWEGDIA
-450 TAQSAA
+450 AAQSAA